1 MTWTPIAPAFLVG
14 MTFSAVTRDE
24 FDGLLAMTV
33 ANSERVVRF
42 AHYQDCCEHVRLED
56 VVGDL
61 NDLIGT
67 PIVVAEEVSSPPDP
81 EGVEYSDN
89 SHTWTFYK
97 LRTAKGDVTLR
108 FLGESSGYYSE
119 SVDLE
124 IGGAP

>member
-61 NDLIGT
+61 DDLIGT
-67 PIVVAEEVSSPPDP
+67 PIVVAEEVSSPPG
-81 EGVEYSDN
+81 EN
-89 SHTWTFYK
+89 R
-97 LRTAKGDVTLR
+97 RTARRTLR
-108 FLGESSGYYSE
+108 SRKSQLWVETRRRPSKRR
-119 SVDLE
+119 
-124 IGGAP
+124 IGQTPFENFGT